1 MRNALRILAAACG
14 LVSALAVPADKPAA
28 TVEAQWV
35 RHQLNFKGTR
45 FICVGG
51 DKCEEMRKEIH
62 MILERLGAVDIE
74 VTTQNAT
81 FTRVLPIGYQN
92 LPVDETQRVQAQ
104 WEKVYFTSFGRG
116 PDPERLEYFLEDI
129 RPNILPSF
137 ATRNMREQTGK
148 VTVDV
153 LRAAPQASATR

>member
-1 MRNALRILAAACG
+1 MRKALLVLTAACG
-14 LVSALAVPADKPAA
+14 LVAALAVPADKPAA
-28 TVEAQWV
+28 TVDAQWV

-51 DKCEEMRKEIH
+51 DRCEEMRKEIH

-74 VTTQNAT
+74 VGTEGAT
-81 FTRVLPIGYQN
+81 FSRALPVGYQN
-92 LPVDETQRVQAQ
+92 LPVDDTQRVQAH
-104 WEKVYFTSFGRG
+104 WERVYFTSFGRG
-116 PDPERLEYFLEDI
+116 PDPERLDYFLEDI

-148 VTVDV
+148 VTVEV
-153 LRAAPQASATR
+153 LRAATAQ